1 MTTVTSPSDLLAA
14 VPFLIGY
21 QPSDA
26 IVLLALKDDSI
37 SMAIRIDFPED
48 LSMHEA
54 KALARKFSDCDG
66 ALLVSYIPESCTDA
80 ESVIGPLSEVF
91 AELDIPLRESIIVVG
106 DRWRSLICGDP
117 NCCPIEGSP
126 LPSLGESRV
135 AAEEISR
142 GKPMPFNSLA
152 DMSKSLEANLDEV
165 IVEMISRISPID
177 YESDPLPAQR
187 EGANAVVDFLHDFEV
202 DRICRDKRLVALTLV
217 RLKDLQVRDYALGV
231 MNSESDLYF
240 DAWRWLVTKAPEGY
254 VAAPATLLGVAAYE
268 RGDGAMANLAL
279 ERASLDQPNY
289 SMVKL
294 LTQVFRSGKSPTIFG
309 ELRSELH
316 PKVCQALFSGSI
328 SA

>member
-26 IVLLALKDDSI
+26 IVLMALKNDSI
-37 SMAIRIDFPED
+37 SMAIRIDFPD
-48 LSMHEA
+48 ALPLPEA
-54 KALARKFSDCDG
+54 NALARKFAECDG
-66 ALLVSYIPESCTDA
+66 ALMVSYIPENCTDA
-80 ESVIGPLSEVF
+80 ESVIRPLSEVF

-106 DRWRSLICGDP
+106 ERWRSLVCGDP
-117 NCCPIEGSP
+117 DCCPIEGSP
-126 LPSLGESRV
+126 LPSLVDSRV
-135 AAEEISR
+135 AVEEISR

-152 DMSKSLEANLDEV
+152 EMSNSLGANLDEV
-165 IVEMISRISPID
+165 ILEMIGRITPID
-177 YESDPLPAQR
+177 YEGDPLPAQR

-240 DAWRWLVTKAPEGY
+240 DAWRWLVTKAPDGY
-254 VAAPATLLGVAAYE
+254 IAAPATLLAVAAYE

-294 LTQVFRSGKSPTIFG
+294 LTQVFRSGKPPAIFS